1 MKPEVALQILDE
13 VDYEFEREGPPDW
26 YPDVPRIPAARYSD
40 PDFFELEQQA
50 LRKCWFTVGTVHEL
64 PEVGSYKLVDR
75 WNGAAIFVVR
85 GEDNEI
91 RAFWNACTHRGGPVV
106 KGENGHCGVEQRFR
120 CAIHS
125 WTYGLDGKLV
135 GVPGRRDFHE
145 NLDRNVAGL
154 PEVRCEVWR
163 GFIFVN
169 RDPNA
174 PELVD
179 WLGPIADEATWF
191 DGLRSAGSSSFVL
204 NCNWKLAIEANIEV
218 YHVTTV
224 HPDTVALSLDYRGS
238 AEELYQRGHSRMIV
252 PAMNY
257 DSQQTRAA
265 AEDDPLRALMSNTN
279 VSYLLFP
286 NHLTPGGARADGRY
300 SLTLQS
306 FWPLSPNQTLSEWH
320 IMVPDW
326 GPGEPSAKLAAS
338 VDGYSTIM
346 HEDTAYLEQVQKAIE
361 SGATEG
367 LLTSYHERRVY
378 HHEASIDR
386 LIGIDNVPEQLRV
399 KQILPI
405 ADAPPTPDA
414 LPTADAD

>member
-1 MKPEVALQILDE
+1 MKPEIAKRILDE
-13 VDYEFEREGPPDW
+13 VDYEFERKGPPEW
-26 YPDVPRIPAARYSD
+26 YPDVPRIPAERYCD
-40 PDFFELEQQA
+40 PDFFALEQKA
-50 LRKCWFTVGTVHEL
+50 FRKCWVTVGTVHEL

-85 GEDNEI
+85 GEDHKI
-91 RAFWNACTHRGGPVV
+91 RAFWNACTHRGGPVLT
-106 KGENGHCGVEQRFR
+106 GDDGACGVEQRLR

-154 PEVRCEVWR
+154 PEVRCDVWR

-169 RDPNA
+169 LDPEA
-174 PELVD
+174 PDLVD
-179 WLGPIADEATWF
+179 WLGPLADEATWF
-191 DGLRSAGSSSFVL
+191 DGLRSLGSDSFVL

-252 PAMNY
+252 PDKGY
-257 DSQQTRAA
+257 DSEKIREAA
-265 AEDDPLRALMSNTN
+265 QDDPFRALMRNTN
-279 VSYLLFP
+279 VSYLMFP
-286 NHLTPGGARADGRY
+286 NHLTPGGARSDGTIGM
-300 SLTLQS
+300 TLQS
-306 FWPLSPNQTLSEWH
+306 FWPISPSQTLSEWH

-326 GPGEPSAKLAAS
+326 G
-338 VDGYSTIM
+338 DGPPPANAEKVLGGYTVIM
-346 HEDTAYLEQVQKAIE
+346 HEDTGYLEHVQKAIE
-361 SGATEG
+361 SGAVEG
-367 LLTSYHERRVY
+367 MLTSYHERRVY

-386 LIGIDNVPEQLRV
+386 LIGIENVPEHLRV
-399 KQILPI
+399 AQILPI
-405 ADAPPTPDA
+405 ADVD
-414 LPTADAD
+414 